1 VAAVAAITSKSAGVN
16 RRDYD
21 GRVGFTF
28 TLSAPHTLSALG
40 RGNYASNSR
49 VHTVIVVATSAPTVI
64 LSSAGVDMGSDPGND
79 VWTSVTPIVLGTGIE
94 YACLSPEVNEGDNFA
109 DTGGV
114 TSIAAVTVTG
124 SVYTANLADGLTTVA
139 ASAGQSF
146 GQPNMMLEPYAGPAP
161 GRSTGRPHKPRGH
174 RRDGLVDRPDV
185 GPVHRGDRAH
195 APGRRRRRVLLTALE
210 IDIPGGDT
218 QTADVLRLQDESTY
232 YFRVR
237 AYNDDGDSD
246 WAGSLADAA
255 VKYVTAVTPRATTG
269 AGNIRLG
276 RVGAMPRL
284 SRPGTGRLN

>member
-1 VAAVAAITSKSAGVN
+1 VAATAAITSKSAGVN

-161 GRSTGRPHKPRGH
+161 GDPPAAPTNLAVTGVTGSSTG
-174 RRDGLVDRPDV
+174 LTW
-185 GPVHRGDRAH
+185 GPSIGATGYTLQVAADA
-195 APGRRRRRVLLTALE
+195 AFSSPLE

-232 YFRVR
+232 YF
-237 AYNDDGDSD
+237 
-246 WAGSLADAA
+246 
-255 VKYVTAVTPRATTG
+255 P
-269 AGNIRLG
+269 
-276 RVGAMPRL
+276 
-284 SRPGTGRLN
+284 RPGVQRRRG